1 MQTKEKFNFLNFSLL
16 QKPIICVSGAAE
28 MGSCGAKAPEIAME
42 LGRAIAKNGA
52 IITTGATTGFPEWS
66 ASGAKQVGGIS
77 VGISPAANK
86 EEHLETYKA
95 PLEDMD
101 FVMYTG
107 FGYPMRDIL
116 LVRSSEAVIF
126 GCGRIG
132 TIHEFTIAFEDEKP
146 IGILEGCWQ
155 TDEVIKKII
164 QEGNR
169 PSDNV
174 IFDDNPDRLVK
185 RIIKMIVEKREK
197 KVKQKMGWDL

>member
-1 MQTKEKFNFLNFSLL
+1 MQTKKPFNFLNFTLF

-28 MGSCGAKAPEIAME
+28 MSACGAEVPNIALE
-42 LGRAIAKNGA
+42 LGKAIAVNGA

-66 ASGAKQVGGIS
+66 AGGAKQAGGIS
-77 VGISPAANK
+77 IGISPASNK
-86 EEHLETYKA
+86 EEHLEIYKA

-101 FVMYTG
+101 FIMYTG

-132 TIHEFTIAFEDEKP
+132 TIHEFTVAFEDEKP
-146 IGILEGCWQ
+146 IGILQGCWP
-155 TDEVIKKII
+155 TDDVIKNII
-164 QEGNR
+164 ENSNR
-169 PSDNV
+169 PTDHI

-185 RIIKMIVEKREK
+185 KIISMIVDKREK
-197 KVKQKMGWDL
+197 KTREKIGWDN